1 MLEQVNQLNDVV
13 KSLEAGSYDAAP
25 SALVQGSALL
35 KEDLSAVLNNA
46 TYGSEHIKLQQMCK
60 ITPCK
65 SVTSEFVRQ
74 LSYGSWGGAAQFE
87 GNVGV
92 EDTSQYVRCVVPM
105 AFYSK
110 RRNVSIQ
117 STYVATFD
125 GKGSE
130 ERANADAAILM
141 SGEIE
146 FDCFRGYE
154 DFSNGGVFDGNPYAS
169 DAGIPSM
176 HGLGLQVRQSD
187 FQSNAKD
194 QMFASYGSNDTV
206 VLNAGGGAVTQ
217 GIVEDASL
225 RSALGFG
232 QARKLVVDP
241 VALSAYNKISY
252 NMERIMLSG
261 SAQGAVGSDL
271 RKQWT
276 SNGTVGVE
284 SSHFLRGR
292 SGPDAPRPESPDAPA
307 SIVSAVDNGTLG
319 TTGLSGAYTF
329 YATSVSEKGE
339 SYPCAAVTT
348 ASITANHGIT
358 VTIAP
363 SGTPKPVRFFRVYRS
378 QAGGSAASARFI
390 GAVVAAPSGNTV
402 FTDLGNRSPGFTTGF
417 LLNEGAFQ
425 MNQLAPYTSLKLAV
439 AALNIPTANYTF
451 TCLSVMKPRTCV
463 LVDNIKGTV

>member
-1 MLEQVNQLNDVV
+1 MLEQINQLNDVV

-25 SALVQGSALL
+25 SSLVQGSALL
-35 KEDLSAVLNNA
+35 QEDLSSVLNNV
-46 TYGSEHIKLQQMCK
+46 TYGSEHIKLQAMCK

-65 SVTSEFVRQ
+65 SITSEFVRQ
-74 LSYGSWGGAAQFE
+74 LSYGNWGGAAQFE
-87 GNVGV
+87 GDVGV
-92 EDTSQYVRCVVPM
+92 EDTSQFVRCVVPM

-110 RRNVSIQ
+110 TRNVSIA
-117 STYVATFD
+117 STLVDTFD
-125 GKGSE
+125 GKGNE
-130 ERANADAAILM
+130 ERANADAAIHM

-146 FDCFRGYE
+146 FDAFRGYE
-154 DFSNGGVFDGNPYAS
+154 DFSNGGVFDGNPFSADVS
-169 DAGIPSM
+169 IPSM
-176 HGLGLQVRQSD
+176 HGLGLQIRQSD
-187 FQSNAKD
+187 YQSNAKD

-206 VLNAGGGAVTQ
+206 VLSAGGGAITQ

-252 NMERIMLSG
+252 NMERIVLAG
-261 SAQGAVGSDL
+261 SPQGAVGADL

-292 SGPDAPRPESPDAPA
+292 SGPDVPRPESPDAPA
-307 SIVSAVDNGTLG
+307 SIVSASAGSLG
-319 TTGLSGAYTF
+319 TTGLAGAYTY
-329 YATSVSEKGE
+329 YATSVSERGE
-339 SYPCAAVTT
+339 SFPTAAVTT
-348 ASITANHGIT
+348 STITANYSVV

-363 SGTPKPVRFFRVYRS
+363 PSGSKPYRFFRVYRS

-390 GAVVAAPSGNTV
+390 GSVAAAASGNTT
-402 FTDLGNRSPGFTTGF
+402 FTDLGNKTPGFTTGF
-417 LLNEGAFQ
+417 LLNEGAFE
-425 MNQLAPYTSLKLAV
+425 MKQLAPYTVLKLAV

-451 TCLSVMKPRTCV
+451 TCLAVMKPRTCV
-463 LVDNIKGTV
+463 LIDNIKGTM